1 MTIKCETSYPMPE
14 TPCFVSETPCRTIID
29 SSGMVQTDQIS
40 NETSCETSL
49 RTLMNDEGI
58 SPQSHVSIDLY
69 DMRLLETPYIYIKSI
84 EIRNRAYIG
93 SYLYLYGL
101 LKHKGSQ
108 GSRGLTHHT
117 WRMR

>member
-1 MTIKCETSYPMPE
+1 MTIKCETSCLMPE
-14 TPCFVSETPCRTIID
+14 TSCFVFETSCRTMIC
-29 SSGMVQTDQIS
+29 SSVMMQTDQIDD
-40 NETSCETSL
+40 ETSYETSL
-49 RTLMNDEGI
+49 RPFMNDQGI

-69 DMRLLETPYIYIKSI
+69 DMRLLETPYIYINSI

-93 SYLYLYGL
+93 SYLYHYEI
-101 LKHKGSQ
+101 LKNKGSQ